1 MNEINREINS
11 KYKYQKVSCANGHI
25 IANVAN
31 GVDLD
36 NYIAGQILYLPI
48 DADLSEYMC
57 ITDEQHN
64 EIVAQLPQE
73 EEEIEVDDEIT
84 E

>member
-1 MNEINREINS
+1 MNEIIREIND
-11 KYKYQKVSCANGHI
+11 KYKFQKVSCEKGHI

-31 GVDLD
+31 GVNLE
-36 NYIAGQILYLPI
+36 NYIAGQVLYLPI
-48 DADLSEYMC
+48 DADLTEYMC

-73 EEEIEVDDEIT
+73 EEEIEVDEEIT